1 MKFINGFT
9 WLLIFQLIG
18 EVIAR
23 GLSLSIPGPVIGML
37 LLFISL
43 CVIKDKEALQI
54 GASTLLKHLS
64 LLFIPAGVGL
74 MVYFE
79 RIGDDWLPIIT
90 AIIVGVAITM
100 LCTAWLMMG
109 SQYMALK
116 LQGAFQ
122 KVAAIAPTSKNN
134 KPETDKSHKE
144 NNNE

>member
-1 MKFINGFT
+1 MTFINGFT

-23 GLSLSIPGPVIGML
+23 GLSLSMPGPVIGML
-37 LLFISL
+37 LLFVSL
-43 CVIKDKEALQI
+43 CVIKEKKALQT

-74 MVYFE
+74 MAYFE

-90 AIIVGVAITM
+90 AIVAGVAITM

-109 SQYMALK
+109 SQYVVLK
-116 LQGAFQ
+116 VQSTFR
-122 KVAAIAPTSKNN
+122 KNTTTAHEDTRKGN
-134 KPETDKSHKE
+134 DHE
-144 NNNE
+144 